1 VGMFLCIM
9 QLIKGKEPRVA
20 KMMENSR
27 QLKVGEMFE
36 RFYEMFT

>member
-1 VGMFLCIM
+1 MGMFFFLM
-9 QLIKGKEPRVA
+9 QLIKSKEPRVA